1 MDPKHDR
8 EVEVNLQRL
17 QRALAYLREAT
28 VILPGNCVDVFRDY
42 VWGYP
47 THEAMMGAMRE
58 MRLGDC
64 LEWRHPIGDVVNYY
78 SADGVRLFSCLMPC
92 RVIIGEH
99 CHHFTDPEDAD
110 EDGSTLPTLLCIT
123 SLPGGQTVVHAAQE
137 DTCLGGAC
145 HLAVVRW
152 LQWEE
157 REAGPYR
164 WLFDEVDEDEGPGDL
179 HNLVDEDEG
188 PDDLPDLVDED
199 DGPDDLPDLVDEDE
213 GPDDLPDDLVA
224 AYRIRELLAI
234 VSLERNTCDA

>member
-1 MDPKHDR
+1 MDPKYDR
-8 EVEVNLQRL
+8 EVNLQRL

-28 VILPGNCVDVFRDY
+28 VILPGNCVDVLRDY

-78 SADGVRLFSCLMPC
+78 SADGVRKFSRLMPC

-99 CHHFTDPEDAD
+99 CHHFTDPEAAD
-110 EDGSTLPTLLCIT
+110 EDGSTLLCIT
-123 SLPGGQTVVHAAQE
+123 SLPGGQTVVHAAQK

-164 WLFDEVDEDEGPGDL
+164 WLFDGVDEDEGPGDL
-179 HNLVDEDEG
+179 HNLVHEDE
-188 PDDLPDLVDED
+188 
-199 DGPDDLPDLVDEDE
+199 GPDDLPDLVDEDE
-213 GPDDLPDDLVA
+213 GPDDLPDLVDEDEGPDLVA
-224 AYRIRELLAI
+224 YMELLAI
-234 VSLERNTCDA
+234 VRLERNACDA